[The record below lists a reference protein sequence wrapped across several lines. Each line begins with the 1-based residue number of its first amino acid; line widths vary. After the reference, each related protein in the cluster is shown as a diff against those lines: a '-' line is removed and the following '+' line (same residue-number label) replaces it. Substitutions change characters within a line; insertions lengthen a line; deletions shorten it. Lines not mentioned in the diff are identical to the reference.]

1 MWSIKEIIFIEKA
14 KQNRISYARGGQWLG
29 NFFFFLR
36 MYFEPDYHQI
46 TAANFSVLD
55 LCSLT
60 THILSQINILLNVW
74 LAHKFLTCL
83 IYKGSAHSVQ
93 ETSFRDTKGAKT
105 APTELS
111 QTEVVVVLLV
121 CLLICLFHCVV
132 WRQYLSK

>member
-14 KQNRISYARGGQWLG
+14 KQNKISYARGGQWLG
-29 NFFFFLR
+29 NFFFFFKNVFWTRLS
-36 MYFEPDYHQI
+36 

-60 THILSQINILLNVW
+60 THTLSQINILLNVW
-74 LAHKFLTCL
+74 RAHKFLTCL

-93 ETSFRDTKGAKT
+93 ETSFTDTKGAKT

-121 CLLICLFHCVV
+121 CLLVCLFHCVV